1 MHGWKGTI
9 LTIDLSSGS
18 TAELHP
24 PLEVYRT
31 YIGGKGLAGYY
42 LRPCVTEP
50 WNSPAL
56 PLLFFTGP
64 LVNTLAPTSGRMTI
78 MSRSPLTGTVGDT
91 SVGGRL
97 GTEIKK
103 AGYDGIII
111 RGRSSGWCGITITG
125 KTVSIVDASGMTG
138 LETGETIRRVGA
150 KGSMAVI
157 GPAAENGVLF
167 AGIAVDGHF
176 FSGRSGLGLVMA
188 EKKVKYL
195 AVSGDEKTD
204 IFDPS
209 ELKKAREE
217 ILRLVSASPVLKGEL
232 GLSEF
237 GTGVLYDLM
246 RSRRMM
252 PTGNF
257 RKTYFPEA
265 DRMNAWHYKTRYGT
279 EKSGCPGCTILCKKK
294 GKDGSVMPE
303 FETMSH
309 FSALLENSDLDMV
322 VEANRLC
329 NELGMDTISAAAVLA
344 CHAEIEGRKLGPG
357 EILSLLRDIAFSRS
371 PGDLLKVGSRRY
383 AESRG
388 RPESSMSVKGLDLPA
403 YDPRGAYGMALGYAT
418 STRGGCHLRSYP
430 ISHEILR
437 KPVATDRFDFS
448 GKARIIKIA
457 EDMNAAVDSLTACR
471 FIFFAA
477 TLEEYARAYYGV
489 TGVESSAQDLLKIGE
504 RIFYNERIMNALN
517 GFTRDDDDLPVRFF
531 TEPGSG
537 GDGIDVPPIGR
548 ADFLKAR
555 QNYYAVRGLDDN
567 GMPTESR
574 CRDLGLEWEG
584 R

>member
-1 MHGWKGTI
+1 MS
-9 LTIDLSSGS
+9 IDLDSGII
-18 TAELHP
+18 EEFNP
-24 PLEVYRT
+24 PLDLYRKF
-31 YIGGKGLAGYY
+31 IGGKGFAGYY
-42 LRPCVTEP
+42 LRPLVTEP
-50 WNSPAL
+50 WDSPAM

-78 MSRSPLTGTVGDT
+78 MSRSPLSGTIGDT
-91 SVGGRL
+91 SVGGKL
-97 GTEIKK
+97 GTEIKR
-103 AGYDGIII
+103 AGFDGIII
-111 RGRSSGWCGITITG
+111 RGRCGSWSGIVINGRSV
-125 KTVSIVDASGMTG
+125 KIVDAAEVAG
-138 LETGETIRRVGA
+138 LGTGEVVRRIGGT
-150 KGSMAVI
+150 GSNAVI
-157 GPAAENGVLF
+157 GPAAENGCYF

-188 EKKVKYL
+188 AKRIKYIT
-195 AVSGDEKTD
+195 VMGDEKTEVY
-204 IFDPS
+204 DPA
-209 ELKKAREE
+209 ELKSAREE

-257 RKTYFPEA
+257 RKTFFPGAEG
-265 DRMNAWHYKTRYGT
+265 MNAWHYKTRYGT
-279 EKSGCPGCTILCKKK
+279 EKTGCPGCTILCKKK
-294 GKDGSVMPE
+294 GRDGSIMPE

-322 VEANRLC
+322 VEANRIC
-329 NELGMDTISAAAVLA
+329 NEAGMDTISAAAALA
-344 CHAEIEGRKLGPG
+344 CYAEIEEKRLEPG
-357 EILSLLRDIAFSRS
+357 DVLALLEDIAASR
-371 PGDLLKVGSRRY
+371 GAGTILKLGSRRY

-388 RPESSMSVKGLDLPA
+388 KPEASMSVKSLDLPA
-403 YDPRGAYGMALGYAT
+403 YDPRGAYGMALGYVT

-457 EDMNAAVDSLTACR
+457 EDMNAVVDSLTACR

-489 TGVESSAQDLLKIGE
+489 TGVESSAQDLLAAGE
-504 RIFYNERIMNALN
+504 RIFYHERVMNSMN
-517 GFTRDDDDLPVRFF
+517 GFTRDDDDLPARFF
-531 TEPGSG
+531 TEAGTS
-537 GDGIDVPPIGR
+537 GDGIEVPPLSR
-548 ADFLKAR
+548 DDFMKAR
-555 QNYYAVRGLDDN
+555 QNYYTVRGLDEK
-567 GMPTESR
+567 GMPTDSK
-574 CRDLGLEWEG
+574 CRALGLEWSKP
-584 R
+584 